1 MKNLT
6 IVTYH
11 YVRPIKKSSFPLIK
25 GLEFDDFKI
34 QLNYLE
40 KNYKIITM
48 ESLIDFAR
56 NGAPLPDNPCLL
68 TFDDGYK
75 DHYLYVFPEL
85 KKRGLQGSFFSVAI
99 PVLEKK
105 ILDVN
110 KIHFI
115 LAKEP
120 NTNLLIEV
128 IKKLLDEY
136 KNKTDSNKLCD
147 FNDYWKKYALASKFD
162 TKEVIFVK
170 RILQH
175 ALPESIRAKFC
186 DILFDR
192 YVTEDQREFASNLY
206 SSNEE
211 IKEMIQSNMY
221 FGSHGYR
228 HSWLNSLSKNLQLE
242 EIEKSL
248 NFLNKIGA
256 PTIDWVMNY
265 PYGAYN
271 SDTLD
276 ILKMKGCCIGLT
288 MNGEIAELRKDKFLE
303 LSRLRTNDF
312 PLEIKR

>member
-1 MKNLT
+1 MQNLT

-11 YVRPIKKSSFPLIK
+11 YVRPIKKSSYPLIK
-25 GLEFDDFKI
+25 GLELESFKI
-34 QLNYLE
+34 QLDYLE

-48 ESLIDFAR
+48 ESLINFAK
-56 NGAPLPDNPCLL
+56 NSAQLPDSPCLL

-85 KKRGLQGSFFSVAI
+85 KKRGIQGSFFSVAKT
-99 PVLEKK
+99 VLEKK
-105 ILDVN
+105 ILDIN

-120 NTNLLIEV
+120 NANLLIKK
-128 IKKLLDEY
+128 IKKLLGDY
-136 KNKTDSNKLCD
+136 TNKTDSKKLLSFD
-147 FNDYWKKYALASKFD
+147 EYWKKYAVANTLD
-162 TKEVIFVK
+162 TKEIVFLK

-175 ALPESIRAKFC
+175 ALPENVRAKFC
-186 DILFDR
+186 DFLFDR
-192 YVTEDQREFASNLY
+192 YVEKTQSEFATELY
-206 SSNEE
+206 ISEEE

-221 FGSHGYR
+221 FGSHSYK
-228 HSWLNSLSKNLQLE
+228 HSWLNTLSKNFQLK
-242 EIEKSL
+242 EIEKGL

-276 ILKMKGCCIGLT
+276 ILKAKDCCIGLT
-288 MNGEIAELRKDKFLE
+288 MNRAVAELRKEKFLE
-303 LSRLRTNDF
+303 LPRFRTNDF
-312 PLEIKR
+312 PSR

>member
-1 MKNLT
+1 M
-6 IVTYH
+6 YH
-11 YVRPIKKSSFPLIK
+11 YVRPIKKSLYPLIK
-25 GLEFDDFKI
+25 GLELDAFKM
-34 QLNYLE
+34 QLSYLE

-48 ESLIDFAR
+48 ESLIEFVKNDK
-56 NGAPLPDNPCLL
+56 PLPKNPCLL

-85 KKRGLQGSFFSVAI
+85 KKRGIQGSFFSVAKT
-99 PVLEKK
+99 VLEKK

-120 NTNLLIEV
+120 NANLLIKK
-128 IKKLLDEY
+128 IKKLLGDY
-136 KNKTDSNKLCD
+136 TNKTDSKKLHSFD
-147 FNDYWKKYALASKFD
+147 EYWKKYAVANTLD
-162 TKEVIFVK
+162 TKEIVFLK

-175 ALPESIRAKFC
+175 ALPENVREKFC
-186 DILFDR
+186 DFLFDR
-192 YVTEDQREFASNLY
+192 YVEKTQSEFATELY
-206 SSNEE
+206 ISEEE

-221 FGSHGYR
+221 FGSHGYK
-228 HSWLNSLSKNLQLE
+228 HPWLNTLSKNFQLK
-242 EIEKSL
+242 EIEKGL

-276 ILKMKGCCIGLT
+276 ILKAKDCCIGLT
-288 MNGEIAELRKDKFLE
+288 MNRAVAELRKEKFLE
-303 LSRLRTNDF
+303 LPRFRTNDF
-312 PLEIKR
+312 PSR